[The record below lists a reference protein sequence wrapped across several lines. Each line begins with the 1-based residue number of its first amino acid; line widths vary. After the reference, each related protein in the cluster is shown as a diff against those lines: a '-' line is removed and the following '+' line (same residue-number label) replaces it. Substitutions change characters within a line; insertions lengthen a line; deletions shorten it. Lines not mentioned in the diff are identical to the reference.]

1 MHATN
6 CSVTTEDFAKTVAS
20 LGVKATSGIFQTISV
35 LTFILG
41 VPGNGLVLW
50 VLGVRMKLTET
61 TILFLNLSIA
71 DFFYLLIVP
80 LRITYAARQFA
91 WPFGEALCK
100 IDFFLAFLNMYASVF
115 FLASVSLD
123 RCLLVGWPMWYRR
136 HRSMQTSVKVCS
148 VVWLMSIS
156 LSAPYLFFADN
167 QTLFNQSI
175 CFINYAP
182 EEDKVGETGLREWRE
197 PTMIAVRFVFAF
209 CIPVTIIIACY
220 THIGLRVRKMRLTNQ
235 SRVYRITVLTVLM
248 FFINWTPYQ
257 LFSLGG
263 LLLYAKPTCLFHP
276 SVFLGYPVVYA
287 FAYVNSCVNPILY
300 VFVGGGFTRK
310 LAQSLP
316 AIFERAFN
324 EELLSTSRR
333 GTRKS
338 PKLQPRST
346 QLKREATLPSIS
358 QKENPAYSED
368 T

>member
-1 MHATN
+1 MLDIN
-6 CSVTTEDFAKTVAS
+6 CSVTIEDFERTVAS
-20 LGVKATSGIFQTISV
+20 GGVKATSAIFQTISV

-50 VLGVRMKLTET
+50 VLGVRLKMTET
-61 TILFLNLSIA
+61 TILFLNLSVA

-80 LRITYAARQFA
+80 LRVTYAARHFD
-91 WPFGEALCK
+91 WPFGGPLCK
-100 IDFFLAFLNMYASVF
+100 TDFFLSFLNMYASVF

-136 HRSMQTSVKVCS
+136 HRSMQTSVRVCF
-148 VVWLMSIS
+148 VIWMLAIS

-167 QTLFNQSI
+167 QRLFNQSI

-182 EEDKVGETGLREWRE
+182 EEHKVGETHLREWRE

-235 SRVYRITVLTVLM
+235 NRVYRIAVLAVVM

-257 LFSLGG
+257 LFSLAS
-263 LLLYAKPTCLFHP
+263 LLRYAKPTCLFHP

-324 EELLSTSRR
+324 EELLSSSRR

-346 QLKREATLPSIS
+346 QLKREATLPSVS
-358 QKENPAYSED
+358 QNPAYSEE